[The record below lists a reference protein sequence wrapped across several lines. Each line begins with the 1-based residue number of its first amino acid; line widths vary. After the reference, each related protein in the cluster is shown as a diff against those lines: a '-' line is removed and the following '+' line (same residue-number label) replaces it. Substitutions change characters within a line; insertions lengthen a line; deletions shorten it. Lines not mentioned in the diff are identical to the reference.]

1 MTEPSEMLTLSSPFS
16 APPRLSRT
24 RRVSHPPA
32 SHGRAGWKIMTSL
45 ILSGNDA
52 NEAQELTDA
61 EVNHLRRLLAW
72 LRLEYNLSEEGQ
84 RGMMIGLH
92 KAVEAGASVERA
104 QAVLDE
110 EAERIRRVPAYIRQA
125 IKMLDRAVADH
136 DAKTRMVN
144 SEDQS

>member
-1 MTEPSEMLTLSSPFS
+1 
-16 APPRLSRT
+16 
-24 RRVSHPPA
+24 
-32 SHGRAGWKIMTSL
+32 MTSL